1 MNAKQLIALAALAFA
16 GSAAMAEDI
25 TLVNDSFVAQK
36 TRAEVKAEA
45 VQARAAQG
53 VQVLEVDTSVPHA
66 QTSTVTREQ
75 VRAELKS
82 APKARYEE
90 NEAA

>member
-1 MNAKQLIALAALAFA
+1 MTAKQLIALAALAFA

-25 TLVNDSFVAQK
+25 TIVPDTFVAQK

-45 VQARAAQG
+45 VQARAANRS
-53 VQVLEVDTSVPHA
+53 QVLELDTSVPHA
-66 QTSTVTREQ
+66 QASTVTRAQ
-75 VRAELKS
+75 VRAELK
-82 APKARYEE
+82 ATPKARYEE